1 MMLGGYFSFNYARY
15 DYKSEAMN
23 GRNYAILIMWEV
35 PGMFSLPKRNKLYY
49 HYKYYVNNRSR
60 DLAKEEEEGRF
71 KNTVL
76 SSIDII
82 WLYVYLLS
90 RD

>member
-1 MMLGGYFSFNYARY
+1 MAKAKVKDFLAILGGIRIVGGEDRSMNRY
-15 DYKSEAMN
+15 RSAQM
-23 GRNYAILIMWEV
+23 
-35 PGMFSLPKRNKLYY
+35 SNKLYY